1 MNSIINKKPSTEEQ
15 DLELKRLTY
24 QLDFLK
30 IEIAAIQDTIWRFV
44 EITQTTKNWAVA
56 IWAGSIGLLLG
67 QQANLSKYLI
77 FTAVLP
83 MIFWYVDAHWRHLQR
98 KASYREMKIRE
109 FINDERLLKS
119 FKEKKVVDFIVYDPT
134 GRQYS
139 GMPDAEKFSSRLR
152 TFKYPEL
159 LWFYLPMILISVLA
173 EITFIYLPI
182 K

>member
-1 MNSIINKKPSTEEQ
+1 MVSKKPSVEEKE
-15 DLELKRLTY
+15 LELKRLTY

-30 IEIAAIQDTIWRFV
+30 IEINAIQDTIWRFI

-67 QQANLSKYLI
+67 QQDLSKYLI

-83 MIFWYVDAHWRHLQR
+83 MIFWYLDAHWRHLQR
-98 KASYREMKIRE
+98 KTSFREMKIRE

-119 FKEKKVVDFIVYDPT
+119 FEERKIVDFIVYDPT

-139 GMPDAEKFSSRLR
+139 GMPDAENFSSRLR
-152 TFKYPEL
+152 TFRYPEL

-173 EITFIYLPI
+173 EIIFIYVPV